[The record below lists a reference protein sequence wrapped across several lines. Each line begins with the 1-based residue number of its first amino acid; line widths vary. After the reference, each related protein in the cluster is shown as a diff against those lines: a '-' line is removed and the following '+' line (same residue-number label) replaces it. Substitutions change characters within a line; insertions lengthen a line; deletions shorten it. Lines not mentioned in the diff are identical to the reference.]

1 MADIKQL
8 VGTEYK
14 LKVRVEPYGNV
25 HFGDMDVQCYFYTN
39 PNKYIQGTVLSS
51 GTDEN
56 SRIVMF
62 DTAEMD
68 SGSIRMLMR
77 VHIPDSDFEGIET
90 EADESKGS
98 RRDVIDMA
106 TGLSIVKQT
115 LPQGF

>member
-1 MADIKQL
+1 MADIKQI

-14 LKVRVEPYGNV
+14 LKVRVEPEGGV
-25 HFGDMDVQCYFYTN
+25 TFSEMDVQCYFYTN
-39 PNKYIQGTVLSS
+39 PNKYVKGTVLKS
-51 GTDEN
+51 GTDAN
-56 SRIVMF
+56 TRIVMF

-106 TGLSIVKQT
+106 TGYSIIKQT
-115 LPQGF
+115 LPTGF